1 MAAGGHRSHPGHSA
15 GSWRSEQSRASL
27 HTTMDTL
34 DLMDTTAEMEIATES
49 SRDIFNTDT
58 GEIDKISTSGCM

>member
-1 MAAGGHRSHPGHSA
+1 
-15 GSWRSEQSRASL
+15 
-27 HTTMDTL
+27 MDTL

-58 GEIDKISTSGCM
+58 GEIDKISTSSYM